1 MTENLRSIFDSAC
14 GEYLGAKESVEK
26 LSFLME
32 RDNKTFEQILIDY
45 ISLIDDERM
54 YWLEGLSHSL
64 WVILPDSKEAREYIL
79 SYKWENLFLF
89 RPFNRRSYPFYYW
102 QGLLENTFHRLVNN
116 ARELNGK
123 LQTQHTKSIH

>member
-26 LSFLME
+26 VSFLME
-32 RDNKTFEQILIDY
+32 RGKKTFEQILIDY
-45 ISLIDDERM
+45 ISLIDVERM
-54 YWLEGLSHSL
+54 YWLEGLFHSL
-64 WVILPDSKEAREYIL
+64 YSMLPDSKEAREYIL

-102 QGLLENTFHRLVNN
+102 QGLIENMFHRLVDS
-116 ARELNGK
+116 AREINDK
-123 LQTQHTKSIH
+123 HQIQHTKSIH